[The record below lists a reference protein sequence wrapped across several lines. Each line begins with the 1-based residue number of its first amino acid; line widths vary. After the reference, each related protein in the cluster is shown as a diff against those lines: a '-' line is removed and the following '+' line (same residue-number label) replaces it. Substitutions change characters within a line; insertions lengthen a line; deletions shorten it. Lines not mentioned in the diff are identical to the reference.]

1 MRTAASGQGQGTAA
15 LATSLTPLLA
25 ALGLLLASAGG
36 AWAQAGP
43 NAAGIYT
50 CVDDK
55 GRRLTADRPIA
66 ECTNREQKLLNR
78 DGSVRGVQPPT
89 LTAEE
94 RAEKEARERAADEAR
109 AAQADAVRRDRN
121 LTARYPTEA
130 AHTRGREA
138 ALDTV
143 RLAVKSTELRLRD
156 LAAERKPLLAEA
168 EFYVGKNLPA
178 KLRAAMDANDAA
190 IEAQRSAV
198 ANQTA
203 ELDRINKLYDAE
215 LARLRALWSGAPA
228 GSLGPLPPAHTAT
241 APRPAASPGGASH
254 PAPAASPAGGK
265 AAVRASR

>member
-1 MRTAASGQGQGTAA
+1 MGAAASGRGQGKAA
-15 LATSLTPLLA
+15 LATLLTPLLA
-25 ALGLLLASAGG
+25 VACLLLATAGG
-36 AWAQAGP
+36 ASAQSGL
-43 NAAGIYT
+43 NASGIYT

-66 ECTNREQKLLNR
+66 ECTNREQKVLNR
-78 DGSVRGVQPPT
+78 DGSVRSVQPPT

-94 RAEKEARERAADEAR
+94 RAEKEARDRASNEAR
-109 AAQADAVRRDRN
+109 AAQADAIRRDRN

-130 AHTRGREA
+130 AHNRGREA

-143 RLAVKSTELRLRD
+143 RLAIKSTELRLRD

-178 KLRAAMDANDAA
+178 KLRGAMDANDAA

-198 ANQTA
+198 GNQTA

-215 LARLRALWSGAPA
+215 LARLRALWSGAPP
-228 GSLGPLPPAHTAT
+228 GSLGPLPPAQA
-241 APRPAASPGGASH
+241 APALRPAASHGAASNT
-254 PAPAASPAGGK
+254 APAASSAAGK
-265 AAVRASR
+265 AALKPPR